1 LSYRKAHVHK
11 LCNGKRLCFA
21 FFDFPS
27 HQPKGVIRMII
38 SVRKCLSTLKFL
50 LVFAALTYALYQLF
64 SLIGAWIT
72 PVDHYRIPEG
82 HAVKAF
88 HPSDQAPAGEMMG
101 DRLRFFYWYG
111 E

>member
-1 LSYRKAHVHK
+1 M
-11 LCNGKRLCFA
+11 
-21 FFDFPS
+21 
-27 HQPKGVIRMII
+27 VISM
-38 SVRKCLSTLKFL
+38 RKCLTSLKFL
-50 LVFAALTYALYQLF
+50 LVFAALTYTLYQLF
-64 SLIGAWIT
+64 GLIGAWIT

-88 HPSDQAPAGEMMG
+88 QPSYKAKSGEMMG